1 MKLSIKPLLSMLT
14 LVIVILTQF
23 VMPRHAYAS
32 GTVGSGSPASC
43 TEAALNTALSGGG
56 AVTFNCGSAPHT
68 ITVTTTKTISSD
80 TQINGGGLITISGG
94 GNTQVF
100 SVDASVDLD
109 LTNLSVINGHKN
121 GDGGAIYVN
130 SGATV
135 DILNSTF
142 DGNTTLDGYGGAIY
156 VNAGTVNITNSTFKN
171 NGADVEGLGD
181 LALGGGAI
189 QNNDGT
195 VVISGST
202 FSGNFVDSH
211 TADGGAIYNGD
222 FDGGFGIP
230 DNNADVLIVTNSTFY
245 NNQLLN
251 DTAGS
256 AAGAIRSNST
266 LTITHST
273 FSNNDSGITETGG
286 EAGALTITH
295 GTATIINNIF
305 ANSSAADCALRS
317 TGTVSGS
324 SGGNLIESNLG
335 CGASVSSADPVL
347 GALQNNGGPTETMA
361 LGASSPAINVFAS
374 CVVSTDQRG
383 VARPQPSG
391 GNCDIGA
398 FEYSPPPTNIALS
411 ANTVAENQSS
421 GTVIGTLTTTDAD
434 STTFTYS
441 LVNTGACPGTDNA
454 SFQIGGGS
462 GDELRTAAALNFEA
476 GSTRTV
482 CVRTTDNTYNTFDKN
497 FTINVTNVNEV
508 PTNISL
514 SANSIAE
521 NQSANTVV
529 GTLSA
534 TDPDAGATFT
544 FSLACAVA
552 GTDDA
557 SFNISGTNLR
567 SSASFNFETKS
578 SYSICVRVTDQG
590 SLTFDKNFTINVTN
604 VNEAPTNIS
613 LSANTIAEN
622 QSANTV
628 VGTLSATDQD
638 AGATFTFSLACAVA
652 GTDDASFN
660 ISGTNLR
667 SSASFNFETKS
678 SYSICVRVTDQSS
691 LTFDKNFT
699 VNVTDLDEVAPD
711 TTIDSHP
718 NNPSNSQNADFTFS
732 SPDLDVAG
740 FECNL
745 DAAGWGGC
753 TSPQNYTGLAAGSHT
768 FGVRAIDNASNTDQ
782 TPASFAWSIDLGY
795 PTVSSVTRADPNP
808 AAALAVHFT
817 VTFSEAVSGVN
828 TTAPF
833 DDFALSTNGVTGAS
847 ITSVSGSGDTYT
859 VTVNTGTGE
868 GTIRLDVV
876 DDDSIVDSANNPLGN
891 TGAGNGDFTT
901 GEVYD
906 ITRFVAFNSVAL
918 EDGWILEKSE
928 TLNTGGSK
936 NNIATTIYLGDNAA
950 NKQYRSILSFNTTL
964 PDGAVI
970 TKITLKIKKAGVVGG
985 GNPIL
990 IFKGILVDIQNGEF
1004 GTAAL
1009 ELADFKTPGGQI
1021 LGPFKP
1027 VAQVGW
1033 YSLNLTAASS
1043 LINADGNTQIRLR
1056 FKLDDNNNSAANF
1069 LKLYSG
1075 NAGPASQPILVIE
1088 YHID

>member
-1 MKLSIKPLLSMLT
+1 MKNSLKPLISMLT
-14 LVIVILTQF
+14 LVIVIFTQF
-23 VMPRHAYAS
+23 VLPHQAYAS
-32 GTVGSGSPASC
+32 GTVGSGTPASC
-43 TEAALNTALSGGG
+43 DEAALNTALSGGG

-100 SVDASVDLD
+100 TVNSGKHLEI
-109 LTNLSVINGHKN
+109 TNLSVINGFKN
-121 GDGGAIYVN
+121 GDGGAIYAD
-130 SGATV
+130 STAIV
-135 DILNSTF
+135 DITNSTF
-142 DGNTTLDGYGGAIY
+142 DGNNTLDGYGGAIF
-156 VNAGTVNITNSTFKN
+156 VNAATINITNSTFKN
-171 NGADVEGLGD
+171 NKADVEGLGD

-202 FSGNFVDSH
+202 FSGNSVDSH
-211 TADGGAIYNGD
+211 TADGGALYNGD
-222 FDGGFGIP
+222 FDGGPGVP
-230 DNNADVLIVTNSTFY
+230 DGNPDVLTITNSTFY

-251 DTAGS
+251 DTSGS
-256 AAGAIRSNST
+256 AGGAIRSAST

-273 FSNNDSGITETGG
+273 FSNNDSGITESGG

-335 CGASVSSADPVL
+335 CGASISSADPLL
-347 GALQNNGGPTETMA
+347 GALQNNGGPTQTMA
-361 LGASSPAINVFAS
+361 LGGSSPAINVFAT

-398 FEYSPPPTNIALS
+398 FEYNQPPTNIALS

-441 LVNTGACPGTDNA
+441 LVDTGACPGTDNA

-482 CVRTTDNTYNTFDKN
+482 CVRTTDSTYNTFDKN
-497 FTINVTNVNEV
+497 FTINVTNVNEA

-514 SANSIAE
+514 SASSIAE
-521 NQSANTVV
+521 NQAVNTVV

-552 GTDDA
+552 GADDG
-557 SFNISGTNLR
+557 SFNIIGTNLR

-590 SLTFDKNFTINVTN
+590 PLTFDKNFTI
-604 VNEAPTNIS
+604 
-613 LSANTIAEN
+613 
-622 QSANTV
+622 
-628 VGTLSATDQD
+628 
-638 AGATFTFSLACAVA
+638 
-652 GTDDASFN
+652 
-660 ISGTNLR
+660 
-667 SSASFNFETKS
+667 
-678 SYSICVRVTDQSS
+678 
-691 LTFDKNFT
+691 
-699 VNVTDLDEVAPD
+699 NVTDLDEVAPD

-718 NNPSNSQNADFTFS
+718 NDPSNSPNAGFTFS
-732 SPDLDVAG
+732 SPDSDVAG
-740 FECNL
+740 FQCQL

-753 TSPQNYTGLAAGSHT
+753 TSPQNYTGLVTGSHT
-768 FGVRAIDNASNTDQ
+768 FDVRAIDNASNPDP
-782 TPASFAWSIDLGY
+782 TPASFTWFIDLEY
-795 PTVSSVTRADPNP
+795 PIVLSVTRADSNP
-808 AAALAVHFT
+808 SANAAVHFT
-817 VTFSEAVSGVN
+817 VTFSEAVTGVN
-828 TTAPF
+828 ITAPF
-833 DDFALSTNGVTGAS
+833 DDFTLSTTGVTGAS
-847 ITSVSGSGDTYT
+847 ITDVSGSGDTYT

-876 DDDSIVDSANNPLGN
+876 DDDSIQDSVNNPLGD
-891 TGAGNGDFTT
+891 TGAGNGNFTT

-906 ITRFVAFNSVAL
+906 ISKFIAFNSIAIQ
-918 EDGWILEKSE
+918 DGWILESSE
-928 TLNTGGSK
+928 TSKKGGSK
-936 NNIATTIYLGDNAA
+936 NNTGTTFVIGDNAS
-950 NKQYRSILSFNTTL
+950 NKQYRSILSFDTTAF
-964 PDGAVI
+964 PAGAEI
-970 TKITLKIKKAGVVGG
+970 TGVTLKFKRAGVVGG
-985 GNPIL
+985 GNPINT
-990 IFKGILVDIQNGEF
+990 FKGFIVDIKQGVF
-1004 GTAAL
+1004 GVAAL
-1009 ELADFKTPGGQI
+1009 EVKDFQTPGNLT

-1027 VAQVGW
+1027 ALVGGW
-1033 YSLNLTAASS
+1033 YSLDLMPASS
-1043 LINADGNTQIRLR
+1043 LINAGGTTQIQIRLR
-1056 FKLDDNNNSAANF
+1056 FKLDDNNNFVANY

-1075 NAGPASQPILVIE
+1075 NVTPASQPQLVIT
-1088 YHID
+1088 YSIPPGP